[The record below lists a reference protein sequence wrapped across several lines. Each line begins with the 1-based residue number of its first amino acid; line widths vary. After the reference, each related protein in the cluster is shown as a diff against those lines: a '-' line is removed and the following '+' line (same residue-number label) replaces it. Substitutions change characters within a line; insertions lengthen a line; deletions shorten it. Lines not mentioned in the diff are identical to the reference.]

1 MFGKAHAF
9 SASSPHH
16 QILNGR
22 NRVFAYILPKLEI
35 YLTLLCKKNPVKI
48 WKFSKVSDPNPSLQR
63 MCIKSLFSLTR
74 FVDWLSPWAQ
84 LFFILPFKMSAVYGC
99 TCVVAA
105 CLQIFTKHWR
115 ALAVFHFESSG
126 AKQMSDSDKTLIN
139 ILWDGARLEK
149 QFDENP
155 YSLSAS
161 QLNILQMRKKFW
173 QTFDPQRE
181 VSLQ

>member
-1 MFGKAHAF
+1 M
-9 SASSPHH
+9 
-16 QILNGR
+16 
-22 NRVFAYILPKLEI
+22 
-35 YLTLLCKKNPVKI
+35 
-48 WKFSKVSDPNPSLQR
+48 
-63 MCIKSLFSLTR
+63 
-74 FVDWLSPWAQ
+74 
-84 LFFILPFKMSAVYGC
+84 
-99 TCVVAA
+99 
-105 CLQIFTKHWR
+105 
-115 ALAVFHFESSG
+115 LAVFHFESSG

>member
-1 MFGKAHAF
+1 M
-9 SASSPHH
+9 S
-16 QILNGR
+16 
-22 NRVFAYILPKLEI
+22 
-35 YLTLLCKKNPVKI
+35 KNPEKI
-48 WKFSKVSDPNPSLQR
+48 SKFSKVFDPNPTLQGTIL
-63 MCIKSLFSLTR
+63 CLTR
-74 FVDWLSPWAQ
+74 FVDGLSFWAE
-84 LFFILPFKMSAVYGC
+84 LFFTLPFKISTNDRSACAV
-99 TCVVAA
+99 TA

-115 ALAVFHFESSG
+115 ALAVFHFEPSG

-173 QTFDPQRE
+173 QTFDPQKE
-181 VSLQ
+181 MSLQ

>member
-1 MFGKAHAF
+1 MK
-9 SASSPHH
+9 
-16 QILNGR
+16 ILKS
-22 NRVFAYILPKLEI
+22 FWSKPKLAANI
-35 YLTLLCKKNPVKI
+35 MQIFVLPNKI
-48 WKFSKVSDPNPSLQR
+48 CRLAEPLGSAFL
-63 MCIKSLFSLTR
+63 
-74 FVDWLSPWAQ
+74 
-84 LFFILPFKMSAVYGC
+84 ILPFKMSAVYSC

-155 YSLSAS
+155 YSLSTS